1 MAVCGGQL
9 TTLGVCGIAS
19 RSRSASLIAPAR
31 TQAERVTFQCLSE
44 GGSPALVR
52 VRVRVR
58 ARVSVRVSGL
68 WEGEV
73 CQCQGWGW
81 GWGWGWG

>member
-1 MAVCGGQL
+1 MRGRGCEGEGARARVRGRGCEGEGARARVRVAGAAVCGGQL

-44 GGSPALVR
+44 GGRPAL
-52 VRVRVR
+52 
-58 ARVSVRVSGL
+58 G
-68 WEGEV
+68 
-73 CQCQGWGW
+73 
-81 GWGWGWG
+81 

>member
-1 MAVCGGQL
+1 VRVAGAAVCGGQL

-44 GGSPALVR
+44 GGRPAL
-52 VRVRVR
+52 
-58 ARVSVRVSGL
+58 G
-68 WEGEV
+68 
-73 CQCQGWGW
+73 
-81 GWGWGWG
+81 